1 MSLASSCAVLCAP
14 LTAVAAVLL
23 FMMSHMLRHG
33 NWTFEVLAAKHGWER
48 EAKANA
54 CMRGGLLYLLTSLVL
69 WLAVLLKAHAR
80 RLWMQLQWSRKRGD
94 EWASREALLHGDG
107 ESARQAGGRYG
118 RRAVK
123 RPQSR
128 RGSGW
133 REEGKEMSALDWGGQ
148 PVTTSCAAAVAGG
161 LLSGADMLSSAGA
174 GSPTAGRFPGFQRN
188 LIDAAGFGS
197 DNSPRFGVDSG
208 SVSTTTPSDTTG
220 VGTVSRV
227 HSRGLRS
234 RGGGSAASSYTAV
247 GAGGVT
253 SSNKIGA
260 SAPFAAHTTG
270 ADSMDDL
277 DFMSDV
283 EVDGARHYTTPQ
295 LRVSGWG
302 LHRSAESAEACGEAV
317 LRGRYRPQARG
328 TGGHTVL
335 VTERGEHG
343 RNGSAEPRTTAA
355 LASKLTSLWQTS
367 STRPSVSEGHGAG
380 DRRAGRGLGPPAASS
395 GGGGKSKSN

>member
-1 MSLASSCAVLCAP
+1 MSLTSSCAVLCAP
-14 LTAVAAVLL
+14 LMAVAAVLL
-23 FMMSHMLRHG
+23 FMMSHMLRGG

-80 RLWMQLQWSRKRGD
+80 RLWMQLQWGRKRED
-94 EWASREALLHGDG
+94 EWTSREALLHGDG
-107 ESARQAGGRYG
+107 ESARQAGGYHG
-118 RRAVK
+118 RRATK

-133 REEGKEMSALDWGGQ
+133 REEGKEMSALDWGEQ
-148 PVTTSCAAAVAGG
+148 PVKTGSVA
-161 LLSGADMLSSAGA
+161 A
-174 GSPTAGRFPGFQRN
+174 GSPTARRFPDFQRN

-220 VGTVSRV
+220 VGTVSWV
-227 HSRGLRS
+227 HSRRLRS
-234 RGGGSAASSYTAV
+234 RGGGSAASSYTTV
-247 GAGGVT
+247 GAGGGT
-253 SSNKIGA
+253 SSSKIGA
-260 SAPFAAHTTG
+260 SAPFAAQTTG

-283 EVDGARHYTTPQ
+283 EVDGTRHYTTPQ

-302 LHRSAESAEACGEAV
+302 LHRSAGSAEACGEAV
-317 LRGRYRPQARG
+317 LRGRYRSQARG
-328 TGGHTVL
+328 TGSNTVL
-335 VTERGEHG
+335 VTERGEHAC
-343 RNGSAEPRTTAA
+343 NGSAEPRTTAA

-367 STRPSVSEGHGAG
+367 SARPSVSERHGAG
-380 DRRAGRGLGPPAASS
+380 DRRAGRGHGPPAASS